1 MELAGKLK
9 VLVVDDEDYIRESIE
24 IILKTEGFEVF
35 SVDSGPKALDILK
48 NNAIDVVLTDIKM
61 PEMDGVTLLHI
72 IKKLYNVEVILVT
85 GFPSL
90 DTAVESVKFGAYDY
104 ITKPFKVDDLI
115 NKIKKAVENR
125 NLKQEVVELNKI
137 ISIYNSSK
145 LFANILTTEGVLEKL
160 EYIIKKEVCCSGF
173 FIRMFTRN
181 FVQSFNLD
189 ENLKEYVSDR
199 FNFKNSLSVFSNI
212 DFYINTVKVNGKDMH
227 LAVFPMYSRDSLWG
241 IVGVTKEG
249 SDYFKDID
257 CKIIGIYVDQFSLS
271 MQNVYS
277 FSDLS
282 KGYIETIAALSKAV
296 DAKDHYTMGHS
307 ENVKRYSLMIVDE
320 MGING
325 EFRQAVLQAGLL
337 HDIGK
342 IGVPTEIIVKP
353 AKLTDKEYAEMKK
366 HPIHGKEILE
376 PIEFLGDVPYYVL
389 YHHEKLDGSGYP
401 FGLTAD
407 DIPLG
412 AKILHVADSYDAM
425 TTDRSYRNRRSMEL
439 AFEELDR
446 CTGTQFDA
454 EIVKAFKSSMKRVK
468 SEKHI
473 R

>member
-1 MELAGKLK
+1 MESIPEKLK

-35 SVDSGPKALDILK
+35 SVDCGSKALEIL
-48 NNAIDVVLTDIKM
+48 NNNSIDVVLTDIKM
-61 PEMDGVTLLHI
+61 PEMDGVTLLRT
-72 IKKLYNVEVILVT
+72 IKKSFNVEVILVT

-145 LFANILTTEGVLEKL
+145 IFANILNTEGVFEKL
-160 EYIIKKEVCCSGF
+160 ESILTKEIQCSSF
-173 FIRMFTRN
+173 FIRMFTKNSVRRSN
-181 FVQSFNLD
+181 VNEFL
-189 ENLKEYVSDR
+189 ENYMGEN
-199 FNFKNSLSVFSNI
+199 FNFKNSLTIFSNI
-212 DFYINTVKVNGKDMH
+212 EFYTNSIKSGGRDINI
-227 LAVFPMYSRDSLWG
+227 AVFPMYSRDGLWG
-241 IVGVTKEG
+241 IAGVTRDG
-249 SDYFKDID
+249 SKIFRDID
-257 CKIIGIYVDQFSLS
+257 CRILSIYIDQFSLS

-277 FSDLS
+277 FQDLS
-282 KGYIETIAALSKAV
+282 KGYIETITALSNAV

-307 ENVKRYSLMIVDE
+307 ENVKKYSLMIVDE
-320 MGING
+320 LGLNE
-325 EFRQAVLQAGLL
+325 EFRQSMLQAGLL

-342 IGVPTEIIVKP
+342 IGVPTEIIIKP
-353 AKLTDKEYAEMKK
+353 DRLTEKEYEEMKK
-366 HPIHGKEILE
+366 HPIYGKDILE
-376 PIEFLGDVPYYVL
+376 PIEFLGDVPYYVM

-425 TTDRSYRNRRSMEL
+425 TTDRSYRNRRSMQL

-446 CTGTQFDA
+446 CTGTQFDR
-454 EIVKAFKSSMKRVK
+454 EIVTAFKSAMEKVK
-468 SEKHI
+468 HEKSV
-473 R
+473 

>member
-1 MELAGKLK
+1 MKLADKLRI
-9 VLVVDDEDYIRESIE
+9 LVVDDEDYIRESIE

-35 SVDSGPKALDILK
+35 SVDSGRKALDILHD
-48 NNAIDVVLTDIKM
+48 NAIDVVLTDIKM
-61 PEMDGVTLLHI
+61 PEMDGVTLLHT
-72 IKKLYNVEVILVT
+72 IKKSYNVEVILVT

-145 LFANILTTEGVLEKL
+145 LFSNILTTEGVLAKL
-160 EYIIKKEVCCSGF
+160 ESIIKKEIHCSSF
-173 FIRMFTRN
+173 FIRIFTKN
-181 FVQSFNLD
+181 FVQSFNVHKYLED
-189 ENLKEYVSDR
+189 YVSEH
-199 FNFKNSLSVFSNI
+199 FNFKNSLTVFSNI
-212 DFYINTVKVNGKDMH
+212 EFYTDSLKFNGKDIH
-227 LAVFPMYSRDSLWG
+227 LAVFPMYSRDGLWG
-241 IVGVTKEG
+241 IVGVTKDG
-249 SDYFKDID
+249 SDFFKDID
-257 CKIIGIYVDQFSLS
+257 CRILSIYIDQFSLS

-277 FSDLS
+277 FEDLS
-282 KGYIETIAALSKAV
+282 KGYIETITALSNAV

-320 MGING
+320 MGFNE
-325 EFRQAVLQAGLL
+325 EFRQTMLQAGLL

-342 IGVPTEIIVKP
+342 IGVPTEIIIKP
-353 AKLTDKEYAEMKK
+353 DKLTDKEYAEMKK
-366 HPIHGKEILE
+366 HPIYGKDILE
-376 PIEFLGDVPYYVL
+376 PIQFLGDVPYYVM

-401 FGLTAD
+401 FGISAD

-425 TTDRSYRNRRSMEL
+425 TTDRSYRNKRTMEL

-446 CTGTQFDA
+446 CTGTQFDV
-454 EIVKAFKSSMKRVK
+454 EIVKAFKSSMKRAK

-473 R
+473 